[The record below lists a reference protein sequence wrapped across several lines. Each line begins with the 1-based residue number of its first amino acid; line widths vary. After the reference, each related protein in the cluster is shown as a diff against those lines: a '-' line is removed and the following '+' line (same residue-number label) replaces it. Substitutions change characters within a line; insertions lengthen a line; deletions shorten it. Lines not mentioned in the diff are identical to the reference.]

1 MEWGPKVRVNAIDV
15 GLVRTP
21 DTADHYGGDTTV
33 AAIERTIPAGRMADI
48 GEIGRV
54 VAFLASDLASYVSG
68 ASVAC
73 HGGGEQPVFLYLAQN
88 QQGEPT

>member
-1 MEWGPKVRVNAIDV
+1 VRVNAVDV

-21 DTADHYGGDTTV
+21 DTADHYGGDATV
-33 AAIERTIPAGRMADI
+33 AEIERTIPLGRMADV

-73 HGGGEQPVFLYLAQN
+73 HGGGEQPVFLYIAQN
-88 QQGEPT
+88 RAEQPNGEAL